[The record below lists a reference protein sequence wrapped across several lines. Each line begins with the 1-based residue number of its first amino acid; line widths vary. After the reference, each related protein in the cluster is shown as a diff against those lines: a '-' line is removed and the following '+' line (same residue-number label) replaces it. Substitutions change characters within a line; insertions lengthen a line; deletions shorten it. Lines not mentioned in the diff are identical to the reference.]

1 VGTAGS
7 ANLGDKYAMFEAIH
21 GSAPRMI
28 ERGMGDYANP
38 ASMIKAGAML
48 LRHIC
53 RGEAAAKLEKAM
65 DECDVVV
72 KSDGSGATAVQYT
85 DALIKLL

>member
-1 VGTAGS
+1 
-7 ANLGDKYAMFEAIH
+7 MFEAIH

-53 RGEAAAKLEKAM
+53 RVEAAEKLEKAM
-65 DECDVVV
+65 DECPVIVT
-72 KSDGSGATAVQYT
+72 SDGKNATAVEYA
-85 DALIKLL
+85 DALIAMLA

>member
-1 VGTAGS
+1 
-7 ANLGDKYAMFEAIH
+7 
-21 GSAPRMI
+21 
-28 ERGMGDYANP
+28 
-38 ASMIKAGAML
+38 MIKAGAML

-72 KSDGSGATAVQYT
+72 KSDDSGATAVQYT

>member
-1 VGTAGS
+1 
-7 ANLGDKYAMFEAIH
+7 
-21 GSAPRMI
+21 MI

>member
-1 VGTAGS
+1 
-7 ANLGDKYAMFEAIH
+7 
-21 GSAPRMI
+21 MI

-72 KSDGSGATAVQYT
+72 KSDGSAATAVQYT